1 MDALGS
7 AYAFVVTALCVHGA
21 HRYVHAWRFARHRNV
36 PPAMASWHGPLPSVT
51 VQLPVFN
58 ERDVVGRLVDAVAA
72 LDWPRE
78 RLQIQLLDD
87 STDDTASCAA
97 AAIARA
103 RASGIEVEVLH
114 RHDRVG
120 FKAGALS
127 AGLRSARG
135 EFIAIFDADF
145 SPAPDFL
152 RRTILP
158 FADPGIGMVQA
169 RWGHLNAG
177 ESVLTRAQSLMLD
190 AHFRVEHLSR
200 NRSGAWFNF
209 NGTAGIWRRTAIEL
223 AGGWQGDTL
232 TEDLDL
238 SYRAQVAGCRF
249 VYLDDVVVPA
259 EVPSTL
265 AAFRSQQA
273 RWAKGSLETAK
284 KLTGLVARSSA
295 PTFVRVEALQHLWAN
310 LAWPL
315 ALLVALLMPAVA
327 IATPTEGWARHLFLD
342 LPAFVFATAS
352 HTLFFSLPAFSRR
365 RTRPFP
371 WRDLPV
377 VLALG
382 TGMALAQSVAVF
394 EALRGRRSGF
404 VRTPKRGD
412 GFGSYRVAD
421 AATGVPELVL
431 AAWHV
436 VGIVG
441 AISLERWG
449 SIPFLTL
456 FAVGFGWVGIMAVR
470 ERWAPVATVAS
481 AEAVLAK

>member
-7 AYAFVVTALCVHGA
+7 LYAVVVTALCAHGA
-21 HRYVHAWRFARHRNV
+21 HRYVHAWRFARHRHT
-36 PPAMASWHGPLPSVT
+36 PPPLAVWQGLLPVVT

-72 LDWPRE
+72 LDWPRD

-87 STDDTASCAA
+87 STDDTAACAA
-97 AAIARA
+97 AAINRA
-103 RASGIEVEVLH
+103 RAAGIEVEVLH

-120 FKAGALS
+120 FKAGALA

-152 RRTILP
+152 RRAILP
-158 FADPGIGMVQA
+158 FADVGVGMVQA

-177 ESVLTRAQSLMLD
+177 ESALTRAQSIMLD
-190 AHFRVEHLSR
+190 AHFRVEHLAR
-200 NRSGAWFNF
+200 NRCGAWFNF
-209 NGTAGIWRRTAIEL
+209 NGTAGIWRRSALEA

-238 SYRAQVAGCRF
+238 SYRAQVAGSRF
-249 VYLDDVVVPA
+249 IYLDDVVVPA
-259 EVPSTL
+259 EVPATL
-265 AAFRSQQA
+265 AAFRGQQA

-284 KLTGLVARSSA
+284 KLTGLVASSA
-295 PTFVRVEALQHLWAN
+295 APGFVRVEALQHLWAN

-315 ALLVALLMPAVA
+315 ALLVAILMPAVA

-352 HTLFFSLPAFSRR
+352 HALFFSLPAFSRR
-365 RTRPFP
+365 RTEPFP
-371 WRDLPV
+371 WRDLPL

-382 TGMALAQSVAVF
+382 TGMALAQSLAVF
-394 EALRGRRSGF
+394 EALRGRRTAF
-404 VRTPKRGD
+404 VRTPKRGL
-412 GFGSYRVAD
+412 GAGSYRVAD
-421 AATGVPELVL
+421 AATGMPELVL

-441 AISLERWG
+441 AVSLGRWG
-449 SIPFLTL
+449 SIPFLAL
-456 FAVGFGWVGIMAVR
+456 FAAGFGWVGVLALR
-470 ERWAPVATVAS
+470 ERLVAAAS
-481 AEAVLAK
+481 PSSVEAVLAK